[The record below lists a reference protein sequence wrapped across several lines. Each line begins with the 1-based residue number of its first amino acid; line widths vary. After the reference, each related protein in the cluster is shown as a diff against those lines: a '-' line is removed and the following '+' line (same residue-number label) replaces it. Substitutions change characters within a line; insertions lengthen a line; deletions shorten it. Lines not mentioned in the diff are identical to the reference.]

1 MRIPAGK
8 IQELPVF
15 DENTKCYL
23 LGTEAYTISL
33 PKRDVKEP
41 LQPGDTV
48 KVFTFYNEERE
59 LEATTRLPDIQ
70 VGEVGS
76 FRIATVNQLGAFI
89 HIGTKRDMLIPMRE
103 MRVPLEAGKLAL
115 VTLQVDHKN
124 ERLFASTRLSMYFK
138 NDFIDLERGQ
148 EVDVIVADKIDIGRR
163 VIINGKFLGII
174 FTQEMLR
181 TLREGDKIKCY
192 VRKIEGRDIQ
202 VSMSKEGEE
211 LIIDAKNRLME
222 FLENNNGYI
231 RLNDDSDPEEIKLR
245 LRMSKKTFK
254 KAVGVLYKEQKV
266 VITKFGVKLNK
277 GDKN

>member
-15 DENTKCYL
+15 DENNSCYL

-33 PKRDVKEP
+33 PKRDVKAP
-41 LQPGDTV
+41 LQPGDMV
-48 KVFTFYNEERE
+48 KVFTFYNEEKE
-59 LEATTRLPDIQ
+59 LEATTKMPDIQ

-76 FRIATVNQLGAFI
+76 FRVVTVNQLGAFI

-103 MRVPLEAGKLAL
+103 MRTALEAGKLAL

-148 EVDVIVADKIDIGRR
+148 EVDMIVADKIDIGRR
-163 VIINGKFLGII
+163 VIINGKFLGVI

-181 TLREGDKIKCY
+181 TLREGDKVKGY

-266 VITKFGVKLNK
+266 IITKFGVKLNK
-277 GDKN
+277 GDK